1 MNDML
6 QLLSQCNDPDLAAHY
21 KKFVPY
27 YDMPNDIA
35 QYNGNVRNH
44 ILLNFRILIFGES
57 TRIEDQYIV
66 PQLQKKYRQETDR
79 SLAR

>member
-1 MNDML
+1 MKVYEAYKREINLLKLRRHSMNDML

-35 QYNGNVRNH
+35 QYNGNVCNN
-44 ILLNFRILIFGES
+44 IL
-57 TRIEDQYIV
+57 
-66 PQLQKKYRQETDR
+66 
-79 SLAR
+79 